1 MNELL
6 NKVKEETWLFTDEQI
21 NNKIIELQNMPN
33 RYFKVNEGYVALYL
47 YKDKGIL
54 TKEEFK
60 SEVMNYLYLKSL
72 DPKEEVDRVINKNMY
87 WFYTWFDKVE
97 NNDYFHAVQ
106 WARNNML
113 SLLHY

>member
-21 NNKIIELQNMPN
+21 INKINEM
-33 RYFKVNEGYVALYL
+33 RADKTKYRVVDEGYVALYL

-72 DPKEEVDRVINKNMY
+72 DPKEEVDRVINNNMY